1 MHKVF
6 RDSFDAKLLT
16 SDAIVQLK
24 MNYIHNNP
32 VANHWALTKDRAD
45 YKHSCAE
52 FYDFGIETAFQLTHI
67 SELTATK

>member
-1 MHKVF
+1 MLMGVLILLL
-6 RDSFDAKLLT
+6 AKALYRIMLL
-16 SDAIVQLK
+16 
-24 MNYIHNNP
+24 HNNP

-52 FYDFGIETAFQLTHI
+52 FYDFGIETAFQLTNI